1 MLALMAGY
9 RTGGGWYKQNEAT
22 QNSLSMGSVDHGEIL
37 VHSCVKSFQWGSG
50 QAGLSGWY
58 DRVSALPNRSAR
70 AEKHHLRR
78 NDHFARSNNNIVI
91 TLGVRPHASN

>member
-1 MLALMAGY
+1 
-9 RTGGGWYKQNEAT
+9 
-22 QNSLSMGSVDHGEIL
+22 MGSVDHGEIL
-37 VHSCVKSFQWGSG
+37 VHSRVKNFEWGSG
-50 QAGLSGWY
+50 QASLSGWY
-58 DRVSALPNRSAR
+58 DQVSALPNRSMR

>member
-22 QNSLSMGSVDHGEIL
+22 QNSLSVGSVDHGEIL
-37 VHSCVKSFQWGSG
+37 VHSCVKSFQWRSG

-58 DRVSALPNRSAR
+58 DGVPRCEIVQRERKNTICAGMIISL
-70 AEKHHLRR
+70 E
-78 NDHFARSNNNIVI
+78 VI
-91 TLGVRPHASN
+91 TIL